1 MSKKTTYNV
10 DLTVQALPESLPRPP
25 QLNSTHQHTQHAAQA
40 DIQQAAS
47 SGAATNPKSQH
58 DKKGSK
64 PVDEGRKSK
73 RKGKHSSS
81 SEDSDNSS
89 SSSDSDAEHY
99 SVGVAR
105 ALQPWRYPYYCPSAS
120 YRQLDLVAGSH
131 QYTISG
137 FSLARA
143 LGCGTRLCSDLF
155 EVAGQAFR
163 LEVYPAGCTADTRS
177 YVSAFLTTPGSLNP
191 NHVLY
196 EVAVIDQSGRDKHV
210 VASRG
215 AEAGRCRPLLSQ
227 CRGIVAALPK
237 LVKARLLEDK
247 ARRYLPD
254 DMLVLRATVQVVR
267 GWSSPPALHTHLAA
281 QAQGPAPHLMQQPG
295 YGPAGMGWAAGQ
307 PALPSNVLVPP
318 GQRVQGGGLARMH
331 GGGPCSC
338 RCGMHA
344 HHPQGTAWG
353 HSHAHAPMQAMQ
365 HGLPA
370 PPLYPS
376 AHQPAPHPTAHY
388 PHLQHAPGPPPHL
401 RTQPWPP
408 HQPAAPPASRQPG
421 LHLYCY
427 PAPPAGP
434 VLAA

>member
-1 MSKKTTYNV
+1 
-10 DLTVQALPESLPRPP
+10 
-25 QLNSTHQHTQHAAQA
+25 
-40 DIQQAAS
+40 
-47 SGAATNPKSQH
+47 
-58 DKKGSK
+58 
-64 PVDEGRKSK
+64 
-73 RKGKHSSS
+73 
-81 SEDSDNSS
+81 
-89 SSSDSDAEHY
+89 
-99 SVGVAR
+99 
-105 ALQPWRYPYYCPSAS
+105 YPYYSPSAS

-295 YGPAGMGWAAGQ
+295 YGPAAMGWAAGQ
-307 PALPSNVLVPP
+307 PALPSNVLELAVATHQLELARAELHETELARATADEY
-318 GQRVQGGGLARMH
+318 GQRLERSSGPSRASVLKASKLQSSLEFLEAENQALQADVQAKEVELRRVQQQAEQQGGQLE
-331 GGGPCSC
+331 
-338 RCGMHA
+338 
-344 HHPQGTAWG
+344 
-353 HSHAHAPMQAMQ
+353 QAALRAEAEVQ
-365 HGLPA
+365 ELRRQVA
-370 PPLYPS
+370 SLVEQQRQQEEVVQQQEEVVQQQ
-376 AHQPAPHPTAHY
+376 ALE
-388 PHLQHAPGPPPHL
+388 LQ
-401 RTQPWPP
+401 TIQ
-408 HQPAAPPASRQPG
+408 
-421 LHLYCY
+421 
-427 PAPPAGP
+427 
-434 VLAA
+434 